1 MLCSAIRSFSCPLGS
16 GSPDPTIRE
25 RSGEEAESAPGAFA
39 SPAWGSAPLC
49 YGPILGFLCDSG
61 PMFPA
66 RYRVTDRKPFRL
78 CFLNPAGDSQAFTLL
93 SVHTTCYCWTPCQS
107 SLSLCLIEAC
117 GRQLRVILGPPRLST
132 RTASHHLRSSNGSK
146 HHGEPKISEDLRS
159 AAFQTCMHGV

>member
-1 MLCSAIRSFSCPLGS
+1 MLEEGLRGGCSSRIFLLPAAVFPKTGKIVILRRWQVSFLSCSGHWLHVVCKTLHILNKVLLLSCPLGS

-61 PMFPA
+61 PMVPA

-78 CFLNPAGDSQAFTLL
+78 CFLNPAGDSQAFTLS
-93 SVHTTCYCWTPCQS
+93 SVHTTCYCWTTCQS
-107 SLSLCLIEAC
+107 SLSLC
-117 GRQLRVILGPPRLST
+117 V
-132 RTASHHLRSSNGSK
+132 
-146 HHGEPKISEDLRS
+146 
-159 AAFQTCMHGV
+159 